1 MPTIQPVPVETV
13 TVNGMGMGPR
23 SILALSGSPASVQNT
38 SATRLVFFVSLGTVS
53 AIEFSR
59 DNVTFDLVGL
69 LAGSFILNPGDWLR
83 ITYAVAP
90 TIIYYPV

>member
-1 MPTIQPVPVETV
+1 MPTIQPTPVETV

-23 SILALSGSPASVQNT
+23 NTITLSGSPTSIQNT

-53 AIEFSR
+53 SIEFSR
-59 DNVTFDLVGL
+59 DNATFDLIGL

-83 ITYAVAP
+83 ITYVVAP
-90 TIIYYPV
+90 AIIYYPV